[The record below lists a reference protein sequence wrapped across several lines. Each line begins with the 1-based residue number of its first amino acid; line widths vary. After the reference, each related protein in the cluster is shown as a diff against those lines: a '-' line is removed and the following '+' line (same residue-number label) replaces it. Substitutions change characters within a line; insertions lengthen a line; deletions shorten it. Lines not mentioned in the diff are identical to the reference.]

1 MTADSRRQQ
10 AVAPAALVTGAAR
23 GIGLAIAKELMARGH
38 RMLAVDASAPGLE
51 AAEAALRPLGE
62 VATFAADVTDPE
74 VMGRLKEFAAS
85 RFGGIGVL
93 VNNAGISPK
102 YNGRAALLEEITLEE
117 WNRVFAVNVTSM
129 LLTCQT
135 FIPGMRA
142 ARWGRV
148 VNIAS
153 IAGRSRSVLAGASY
167 SMSKAAVLGFT
178 RSIAAQ
184 VASDGVTANC
194 VAPGRIQSPMAEAT
208 DARSNADY
216 AKVIPVGRF
225 GTAEE
230 VAAAVA
236 YLASDAAGFV
246 TGAVLDVNGGFAM
259 L

>member
-1 MTADSRRQQ
+1 VATACSPWTLRR
-10 AVAPAALVTGAAR
+10 PG
-23 GIGLAIAKELMARGH
+23 
-38 RMLAVDASAPGLE
+38 ASAAGLE
-51 AAEAALRPLGE
+51 AAEAILRPLSE
-62 VATFAADVTDPE
+62 VATFAADVTDPAA
-74 VMGRLKEFAAS
+74 MGRLKEFVDS
-85 RFGGIGVL
+85 RFGGGIGVL

-102 YNGRAALLEEITLEE
+102 YNGRSALLEEITLEE

-142 ARWGRV
+142 ARRGRV

-153 IAGRSRSVLAGASY
+153 IAGRSRSALAGASY

-178 RSIAAQ
+178 RSVAAQ

-216 AKVIPVGRF
+216 AKAIPVRRF
-225 GTAEE
+225 GTPEE

-236 YLASDAAGFV
+236 YLASDAAGFI